1 MTTQSRLPG
10 SCKRSLNRLVADVN
24 HFKRHVDRF
33 LQAMP
38 KYQSWITEFAGIS
51 PVLDVE
57 QRTILA
63 SHGIIPQDLDDLT
76 AGLA

>member
-1 MTTQSRLPG
+1 
-10 SCKRSLNRLVADVN
+10 
-24 HFKRHVDRF
+24 
-33 LQAMP
+33 MP